1 MAFPAIRREWRKGG
15 FAPALN
21 IKDPEAHATAKELAR
36 RTGKSLTWVVKDALR
51 ERLRREPAPE
61 AETARRLAI
70 LKQTAAQISALPV
83 LDSRTPD
90 EIIGFDE
97 FGVPQ

>member
-1 MAFPAIRREWRKGG
+1 VPV
-15 FAPALN
+15 LN
-21 IKDPEAHATAKELAR
+21 IKDPEAHAMAKELAR

-61 AETARRLAI
+61 REQKRIQELLKRVAAE
-70 LKQTAAQISALPV
+70 ISEMPV

-90 EIIGFDE
+90 EIIGYDE
-97 FGVPQ
+97 HGVPR